1 MTTTTAA
8 PAVVSLD
15 DVHPTVIGLVTRRIG
30 ETATRLYGVP
40 DDRMPDSV
48 RMARFFRLLDTAK
61 TIRETAAITAD
72 TLAGMSDAERLVIAE
87 AVASLPDASRRQV
100 QAMIAAVGGIV

>member
-1 MTTTTAA
+1 MTTTTA
-8 PAVVSLD
+8 PAVVNLD

-30 ETATRLYGVP
+30 DTATRLYGNP

-48 RMARFFRLLDTAK
+48 RRARFFRLLDTAK
-61 TIRETAAITAD
+61 TIRETAAITSD

-87 AVASLPDASRRQV
+87 AVAPIPDASRQV
-100 QAMIAAVGGIV
+100 RAMIAAAGGIV

>member
-1 MTTTTAA
+1 MTTTTA

-30 ETATRLYGVP
+30 DTATRLYGAH

-48 RMARFFRLLDTAK
+48 RRARFFRLLDTAK

-87 AVASLPDASRRQV
+87 SVASIPDASRQV
-100 QAMIAAVGGIV
+100 RAMIAAAGGVV

>member
-1 MTTTTAA
+1 MTTTTA
-8 PAVVSLD
+8 PAVVNLD

-30 ETATRLYGVP
+30 DTATRLYGNP

-48 RMARFFRLLDTAK
+48 RRARFFRLLDAAK

-87 AVASLPDASRRQV
+87 AVASIPDVSRKVR
-100 QAMIAAVGGIV
+100 AMIAAAGGIV

>member
-1 MTTTTAA
+1 MTTTA

-30 ETATRLYGVP
+30 ETATRLYGNP
-40 DDRMPDSV
+40 DDRMLDSV
-48 RMARFFRLLDTAK
+48 RRARFFRLLDAAK

-87 AVASLPDASRRQV
+87 AVSSLPDASRQL
-100 QAMIAAVGGIV
+100 QAMGAAAGGIV

>member
-1 MTTTTAA
+1 MTTTTA

-30 ETATRLYGVP
+30 DTATRLYGNP

-48 RMARFFRLLDTAK
+48 RRARFFRLLDTAK

-87 AVASLPDASRRQV
+87 AVSSIPDASRQV
-100 QAMIAAVGGIV
+100 RAMIAAAGGIV